1 MSSKIREVVAGIGFR
16 ALMIVDNALLFVSF
30 GWAALLRTNS
40 FNWATITHFFASKFS
55 LRTCSLFA
63 IAVLLC
69 HVIFSACNLYGSKR
83 MSTKATEA
91 IDVLRA
97 MALATV
103 CLWCEGRLFSVSE
116 MRLDSLLVFWGI
128 GSALVITARM
138 LLRFVLGRIRSRGHN
153 LHHILILGSNARAI
167 HFARRTEAMPKCGY
181 RLMGFVDDEWPG
193 MEEFKQTGLRL
204 TCGYAGLAEFLR
216 KNVVDEIAIF
226 LPLRSFYER
235 AAEMARLAK
244 QHGILVR
251 FDTDIF
257 DLKFVHARTEVDDG
271 TSQIVASSSGMEA
284 WQLLLKRVF
293 DISGSLALLI
303 IFSPLFLIVAILI
316 KLTSPGTVFFAQ
328 KRVGLN
334 KREFTMFKF
343 RTMVSEAERIQ
354 ETLAHLNEMSGP
366 AFKIKNDPRITPI
379 GQMLRKASI
388 DELPQLFNVLKG
400 EMSLVGPRAM
410 SVRDYQLF
418 GEDWQRRR
426 FSVLPGITCLWQV
439 HGRNS
444 IPFEQWMILDMQY
457 IDRWSL
463 WLDIK
468 ILALTIPAVLRGMG
482 AS

>member
-1 MSSKIREVVAGIGFR
+1 MGSKIQDIVTGIGLR
-16 ALMIVDNALLFVSF
+16 ALMVVDIALLMLSF
-30 GWAALLRTNS
+30 GLTALLMANS
-40 FNWATITHFFASKFS
+40 LNWNTIMHFFAGKVS
-55 LRTCSLFA
+55 LRSCALFA
-63 IAVLLC
+63 IATLVC
-69 HVIFSACNLYGSKR
+69 HVIFSVCNLYRSKR
-83 MSTKATEA
+83 MSTKIAEA
-91 IDVLRA
+91 VDVLRA
-97 MALATV
+97 MALSTA
-103 CLWCEGRLFSVSE
+103 CFWLQGRLFSISE
-116 MRLDSLLVFWGI
+116 MSPHFLLVFWGV
-128 GSALVITARM
+128 GSAVVITARM
-138 LLRFVLGRIRSRGHN
+138 LLRFILGGIRSHGRN
-153 LHHILILGSNARAI
+153 LHHVLVLGSNARAI
-167 HFARRTEAMPKCGY
+167 DFARRTEAIPKCGY
-181 RLMGFVDDEWPG
+181 RLLGFVDDEWPG
-193 MEEFKQTGLRL
+193 LEQFNQAGLRL
-204 TCGYAGLAEFLR
+204 TCSYAGLAEFLR

-235 AAEMARLAK
+235 AAEMAQLAK

-257 DLKFVHARTEVDDG
+257 DLKFAHARTEATDG
-271 TSQIVASSSGMEA
+271 TSQIEASSSGIEG
-284 WQLLLKRVF
+284 WQLLLKRVL
-293 DISGSLALLI
+293 DIAGSLVLLI
-303 IFSPLFLIVAILI
+303 IFSPLFLIVAVLI
-316 KLTSPGTVFFAQ
+316 KLTSPGPVFFAQ

-354 ETLAHLNEMSGP
+354 ESLVHLNEMSGP
-366 AFKIKNDPRITPI
+366 AFKIKNDPRITPVGHI
-379 GQMLRKASI
+379 LRKTSI
-388 DELPQLFNVLKG
+388 DELPQLFNVIKG

-418 GEDWQRRR
+418 SEDWQRRR

-444 IPFEQWMILDMQY
+444 IPFEQWMVLDMQY